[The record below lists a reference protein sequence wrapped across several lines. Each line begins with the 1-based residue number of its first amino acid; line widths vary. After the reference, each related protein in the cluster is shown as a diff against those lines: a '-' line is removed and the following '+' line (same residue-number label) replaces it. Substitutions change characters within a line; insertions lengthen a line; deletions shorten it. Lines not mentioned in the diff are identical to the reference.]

1 MRDTHCKS
9 EHTTYRDTHTERD
22 TMGDAKQ
29 RHCERHTET
38 HTERDTHTKA
48 SYLPSMVLGKVEGEV
63 DGQEQQKNWSLWK
76 LEWLQT
82 WTEGQASRLF
92 PLPYVLYRKYR
103 PFAWVR

>member
-1 MRDTHCKS
+1 
-9 EHTTYRDTHTERD
+9 
-22 TMGDAKQ
+22 
-29 RHCERHTET
+29 
-38 HTERDTHTKA
+38 
-48 SYLPSMVLGKVEGEV
+48 MVLGKVEGEV

-92 PLPYVLYRKYR
+92 PLPYVLYRKYI